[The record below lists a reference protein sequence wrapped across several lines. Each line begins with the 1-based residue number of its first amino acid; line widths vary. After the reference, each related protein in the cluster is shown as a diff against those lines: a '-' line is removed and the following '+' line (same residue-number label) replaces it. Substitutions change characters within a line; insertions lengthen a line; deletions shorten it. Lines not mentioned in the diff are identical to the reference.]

1 MKRNMPHI
9 SILAALATL
18 LLALPLTAAAAMT
31 PGLYEYTIKMNVPGA
46 PATMPAQTHQ
56 RCLSA
61 KDVDGSKA
69 YEMPSAPN
77 SDCQVKDMAQSGGQF
92 SYKMACTKP
101 QRIDGAVKGTHT
113 PTSMTM
119 DMTMTM
125 EGMAGAMTQSI
136 TARRLGDCKQ

>member
-1 MKRNMPHI
+1 MKRNMTCVT
-9 SILAALATL
+9 ALATL

-31 PGLYEYTIKMNVPGA
+31 PGLYEYTVKMNMQGA
-46 PATMPAQTHQ
+46 PANMPAQTFQ
-56 RCLSA
+56 RCLGA

-69 YEMPSAPN
+69 YEMPPSPN

-101 QRIDGAVKGTHT
+101 QKIDGAVKGSYT
-113 PTSMTM
+113 PTGISM

-125 EGMAGAMTQSI
+125 EGMQGPMTQSI
-136 TARRLGDCKQ
+136 TARRIGDCKQ